1 MLIYIFLHIR
11 KGNDFM
17 KKNIF
22 NAFIILFLLFIF
34 IIVCANSYVS
44 AVSSNIS
51 SSVFRLHVIAN
62 SDSSNDQ
69 SLKLIVRDKVL
80 DYMNS
85 LVDTNVSSKEEIMR
99 IVSDN
104 LEMFKSIAQDTVYDN
119 GYDYPVN
126 VEIGNFSFP
135 TKTYGDISLPAGY
148 YDALRVSI
156 GEANGKN
163 WWCVMFPPLCFVDV
177 SSGVVPED
185 SKETLEESLSDEEYE
200 LISGSS
206 TEFEVKF
213 KLVEFFE
220 NFKNTFAKK

>member
-1 MLIYIFLHIR
+1 
-11 KGNDFM
+11 M

-22 NAFIILFLLFIF
+22 TVFTVLFLLFIF
-34 IIVCANSYVS
+34 IVVCANSYVS

-62 SDSSNDQ
+62 SDSSEDQ
-69 SLKLIVRDKVL
+69 NLKYIVRDRVL

-85 LVDTNVSSKEEIMR
+85 LIDTNTSSKEETMK
-99 IVSDN
+99 IVSEN
-104 LEMFKSIAQDTVYDN
+104 LENFKSIAQDTVYEN
-119 GYDYPVN
+119 GYDYKVN
-126 VEIGNFSFP
+126 IEIGNFAFP
-135 TKTYGDISLPAGY
+135 TKTYGDIALPSGY
-148 YDALRVSI
+148 YDALRISI
-156 GEANGKN
+156 GEAKGKN

-206 TEFEVKF
+206 TEYEVKF
-213 KLVEFFE
+213 KFVEFFE
-220 NFKNTFAKK
+220 NFKNTFAQK

>member
-1 MLIYIFLHIR
+1 
-11 KGNDFM
+11 M

-22 NAFIILFLLFIF
+22 VAFVVLFLLFIF
-34 IIVCANSYVS
+34 IIVCASSYVS

-51 SSVFRLHVIAN
+51 SSVFRLHVIAH
-62 SDSSNDQ
+62 SDSCEDQ
-69 SLKLIVRDKVL
+69 NLKYIVRDRVL

-85 LVDTNVSSKEEIMR
+85 LVDSDVSSKDEIMKV
-99 IVSDN
+99 VSDN
-104 LEMFKSIAQDTVYDN
+104 LESFKSIAQNTVYEN
-119 GYDYPVN
+119 GYDYKVS
-126 VEIGNFSFP
+126 VEIGNFAFP
-135 TKTYGDISLPAGY
+135 TKSYGDIALPAGY

-156 GEANGKN
+156 GDAKGKN

-177 SSGVVPED
+177 SSGIVPED

-213 KLVEFFE
+213 KFVEFFE
-220 NFKNTFAKK
+220 NFKNTFAQK

>member
-1 MLIYIFLHIR
+1 
-11 KGNDFM
+11 M

-22 NAFIILFLLFIF
+22 VAFVVLFLLFIF
-34 IIVCANSYVS
+34 IIVCASSYVS

-62 SDSSNDQ
+62 SDSCEDQ
-69 SLKLIVRDKVL
+69 NLKYIVRDRVL

-85 LVDTNVSSKEEIMR
+85 LVDSDVSSKDEIMKV
-99 IVSDN
+99 VSDN
-104 LEMFKSIAQDTVYDN
+104 LESFKSIAQNTVYEN
-119 GYDYPVN
+119 GYDYKVS
-126 VEIGNFSFP
+126 VEIGNFAFP
-135 TKTYGDISLPAGY
+135 TKSYGDIALPAGY

-156 GEANGKN
+156 GDAKGKN

-177 SSGVVPED
+177 SSGIVPED

-213 KLVEFFE
+213 KFVEFFE
-220 NFKNTFAKK
+220 NFKNTFAQK